1 MALIKTG
8 CFLRVFSL
16 SVYLCSVSA
25 YEIPDVKI
33 QAFTPKGFR
42 ASIPAAPEI
51 TLFAFQG
58 NVNKQI
64 QSSAVG
70 RLSGEV
76 TEPSNGRWAVENH
89 DVELKVGD
97 VINYYVFVSV
107 SSAGYFK
114 DNLSFTVTELED
126 PSTWPSE
133 HSITSKPVSTPPT
146 TTTSSNDGACRPSA
160 TLLRGGTACSGQ
172 TIFEDQFDNLRED
185 VWQIEQY
192 IPSENPEHPF
202 VSYQRAAVSISNGN
216 LRIAPALQQNMPG
229 YNNDSIISGTLNLFS
244 GCTGSS
250 NECSVT
256 AFGASIL
263 PPVASG
269 RITSKGLAFTYGT
282 VHIRAKLPKGD
293 WLYPELLLEPFRKK
307 YGNKFA
313 SGVVNIARARGN
325 DELYLG
331 IKSAGNDNLYGGLI
345 MDFDCRQYLISEK
358 KLPTS
363 HWGDDFHIYTVN
375 WTPDRVTLL
384 VDGQEWARIEPTSGG
399 LKSRFPPSCKDIPRD
414 LLAVGS
420 KMAPFDDRFYITL
433 GVAAGGITEF
443 QDDLYSQNFKQK
455 PWRNAARKA
464 LLHFWEDQD
473 AWYPTWSNA
482 ELLVDYVK
490 VVAL

>member
-1 MALIKTG
+1 MALVKTG
-8 CFLRVFSL
+8 RFLRVFSL
-16 SVYLCSVSA
+16 CACLWSVSG
-25 YEIPDVKI
+25 YEIPEVKI
-33 QAFTPKGFR
+33 QALKPKGFR
-42 ASIPAAPEI
+42 ASIPAAPDI

-64 QSSAVG
+64 ESTAVG

-76 TEPSNGRWAVENH
+76 TEPSNGKWVVENN
-89 DVELKVGD
+89 DVQLKVGD

-107 SSAGYFK
+107 NSAGYFK
-114 DNLSFTVTELED
+114 DNLSFTVTELVD
-126 PSTWPSE
+126 PSAEPTA
-133 HSITSKPVSTPPT
+133 TSKPPVSPPT
-146 TTTSSNDGACRPSA
+146 TTSSPNDGVCRPSA
-160 TLLRGGTACSGQ
+160 TTVRGGTACSGQ
-172 TIFEDQFDNLRED
+172 TIFEDNFDKIRED

-192 IPSENPEHPF
+192 VPNEHPEHPF

-216 LRIAPALQQNMPG
+216 LRITPTLQQNMPG
-229 YNNDSIISGTLNLFS
+229 YNNDSIISGNLNLFS

-263 PPVASG
+263 PPVVSG

-293 WLYPELLLEPFRKK
+293 WLYPEILLEPFRKK
-307 YGNKFA
+307 YGIKFA

-325 DELYLG
+325 NELYLG
-331 IKSAGNDNLYGGLI
+331 IKSAGNDDLYGGLV
-345 MDFDCRQYLISEK
+345 MDFDCRQFLISEK

-363 HWGDDFHIYTVN
+363 HWGDDFHVYTVS

-384 VDGQEWARIEPTSGG
+384 VDDQEWARIEPTGDG
-399 LKSRFPPSCKDIPRD
+399 LKNRFPPTCKDIPRD
-414 LLAVGS
+414 LLAMGS
-420 KMAPFDDRFYITL
+420 KMAPFDDHFYITL

-443 QDDLYSQNFKQK
+443 PDDLYGQNFKQK

-473 AWYPTWSNA
+473 SWYPTWRNA